1 MIKKYTTLLVS
12 AMLLTSMAFFSSCD
26 PDAMKIMAVTG
37 ATPLAMK
44 QVVPEKN
51 SLTVDGMVKKTYTFS
66 GSALRALASTRIRVH
81 EFTSKKEYKGSYFYT
96 GISLYHLLEGIAPK
110 KPEGTYDRPLD
121 MVVTFTSRDG
131 KKSRF
136 SYGELTCTDDNDPV
150 ILAFHRKE
158 ILPSKNADKYKK
170 NAYHDDVTGLRLVAP
185 GDADDSRYL
194 DDVTRITMT
203 VPAAPEDTLP
213 PQKKGEK
220 CSSTGITAID
230 GEKAE
235 KVDLKN
241 FKTVAIKNWLRF
253 GHGRAYKG
261 FTDAAGIR
269 LKEVLGK
276 YFPGATSDD
285 WFLFCACDG
294 YRVLIS
300 GYEIFK
306 TDDGDLMYLMT
317 RMKGKKVP
325 GNYMLAPVA
334 DWFVDRDVWGLSHI
348 VRVKAK

>member
-1 MIKKYTTLLVS
+1 
-12 AMLLTSMAFFSSCD
+12 MLLTSMAFLSSCA
-26 PDAMKIMAVTG
+26 PDAMRIMAVTG

-44 QVVPEKN
+44 QLVPEKN
-51 SLTVDGMVKKTYTFS
+51 TLTVDGMVKKTYKFS
-66 GSALRALASTRIRVH
+66 GAALRALASTRIRVH

-136 SYGELTCTDDNDPV
+136 SYGELTFTDDNDPV

-158 ILPSKNADKYKK
+158 ILPSKNAEKYKK
-170 NAYHDDVTGLRLVAP
+170 NAYHDDVTGLRVVAP

-203 VPAAPEDTLP
+203 VPVAPEDILP

-220 CSSTGITAID
+220 CSSAGIMAIN
-230 GEKAE
+230 GKTTQ
-235 KVDLKN
+235 KVDLGH
-241 FKTVAIKNWLRF
+241 FKASPIKNWLRF

-261 FTDAAGIR
+261 FSDAEGIS
-269 LKEVLGK
+269 LKEVLPR
-276 YFPGATSDD
+276 YFPGAGSDD
-285 WFLFCACDG
+285 WYLFCACDG

-300 GYEIFK
+300 GYELFK
-306 TDDGDLMYLMT
+306 TDDGDQMYLIT
-317 RMKGKKVP
+317 RMRGKKVP

-348 VRVKAK
+348 VRVKAE